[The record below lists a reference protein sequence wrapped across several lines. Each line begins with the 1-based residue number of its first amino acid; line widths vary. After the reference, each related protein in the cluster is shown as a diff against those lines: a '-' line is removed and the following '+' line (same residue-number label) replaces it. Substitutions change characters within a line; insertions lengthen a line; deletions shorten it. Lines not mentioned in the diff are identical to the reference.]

1 MNTDSLSINSFLSIT
16 ENKVDYK
23 SILNKIK
30 DEIDNI
36 LKDDIID
43 LHDLPQIILLISDI
57 YNNHIFEN
65 TIENIGIPNIVQFTL
80 DSIIDSPILPLPD
93 IEKSII
99 KKIIDSSL
107 QLLKF
112 KSDIIKTTECC
123 FNIKWISL
131 FI

>member
-1 MNTDSLSINSFLSIT
+1 MDIQNLLFENLNNSFSIKLNNSEVLFI
-16 ENKVDYK
+16 ENLCNN
-23 SILNKIK
+23 SPAILNKIK

-80 DSIIDSPILPLPD
+80 DSIIDSPIL
-93 IEKSII
+93 
-99 KKIIDSSL
+99 L
-107 QLLKF
+107 QNVVLIL
-112 KSDIIKTTECC
+112 
-123 FNIKWISL
+123 NG
-131 FI
+131 